1 MGMGETIMIDFLSD
15 PIVIAMCVWGFV
27 LLIQDLFDRFASCK
41 HQFCYFCGRK
51 MDEVTHVLP
60 VE

>member
-1 MGMGETIMIDFLSD
+1 MIDFLSD

-27 LLIQDLFDRFASCK
+27 LLIQDLFDRFFSRK

-51 MDEVTHVLP
+51 MEEVTHVLP